1 MRCSGSYPC
10 GDHSRWRRT
19 QYSYNPP
26 GLLAEVTDSEGRST
40 CYSYDG
46 LSQVKPHTNPT
57 AAAWNTTTT
66 ASAI

>member
-1 MRCSGSYPC
+1 MHAVTTPDGA
-10 GDHSRWRRT
+10 RT
-19 QYSYNPP
+19 QYSYNPQ

-40 CYSYDG
+40 CYAYDG
-46 LSQVKPHTNPT
+46 LSQVKTHTNPT